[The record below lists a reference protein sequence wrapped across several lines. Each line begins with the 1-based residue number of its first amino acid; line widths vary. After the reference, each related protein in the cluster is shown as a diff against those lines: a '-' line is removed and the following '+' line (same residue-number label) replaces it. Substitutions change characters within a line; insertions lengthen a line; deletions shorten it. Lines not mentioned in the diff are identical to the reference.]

1 MARGE
6 GVRGHADLDG
16 YESGEESWGDGERHD
31 GLSLGPALVAAI
43 VEAEEEAEHGRDE
56 EKGAEEVDPGELLP
70 PVGVVPLREVEHE
83 VDCDKGYHDHGHLP
97 YERPVAGSVSYLGSS
112 FHNNFR
118 L

>member
-16 YESGEESWGDGERHD
+16 YESGEKGRGDGERHD
-31 GLSLGPALVAAI
+31 CLRLGPALVATI

-56 EKGAEEVDPGELLP
+56 EESAEEVDPGELLP